1 MTDDR
6 EPDPKPGEG
15 LANDSLGASRR
26 AAGAGETKPATG
38 TPQGGRPADE
48 QVPRERLPQQES

>member
-1 MTDDR
+1 MTNDR
-6 EPDPKPGEG
+6 KPDPTPGEG

-26 AAGAGETKPATG
+26 PAGSDTDKPATG

-48 QVPRERLPQQES
+48 QVPRD

>member
-6 EPDPKPGEG
+6 KPDPKPGEG

-26 AAGAGETKPATG
+26 PAGHPPGAGGTKPAAG

-48 QVPRERLPQQES
+48 QVPRD